1 MINDITIII
10 ITYKSEKIIYDFIKR
25 IPLTIKTI
33 IIENSQ
39 NYKLKKDIEEKYKNI
54 SVYLKENNGISSS
67 LNFAVDLVET
77 KYFLQI
83 SPDIDFDFNDLN
95 LFIDFANE
103 KKDNFAALGPRFL
116 EVKEKSHKQIKED
129 LDFGKIES
137 IHGSCMFINKTKFIN
152 IGKFDENFFLYFEET
167 EYCYRAKNKGYPS
180 YQLNK
185 SKVKSKG
192 RSVEIQDTEEK
203 KMMNF
208 LVWHFIWSKFY
219 FYRKKYTYYL
229 AIIFFVPIILRTLVK
244 LIFYRYIKRDTN
256 NNDKYYFRLLGILS
270 SILGRKSSLR
280 IN

>member
-1 MINDITIII
+1 MDITIII
-10 ITYKSEKIIYDFIKR
+10 ITYKSEKIIHDFISK
-25 IPLTIKTI
+25 IPLSLKTI

-39 NYKLKKDIEEKYKNI
+39 NYDLKTKIEKKYKNI
-54 SVYLKENNGISSS
+54 SVHLKENNGISSS

-95 LFIDFANE
+95 LFIDFANK

-137 IHGSCMFINKTKFIN
+137 IHGSCMFINKTEFIN

-192 RSVEIQDTEEK
+192 RSVEIQDAEEK
-203 KMMNF
+203 KMKNF

-229 AIIFFVPIILRTLVK
+229 AIIFFVPIILRTLMK
-244 LIFYRYIKRDTN
+244 LIFYRFIKKNIN
-256 NNDKYYFRLLGILS
+256 NNDKYYFRLLGIFS
-270 SILGRKSSLR
+270 SILGKKSSLR
-280 IN
+280 ID

>member
-39 NYKLKKDIEEKYKNI
+39 NYKLKKDIEKKYKNI

-192 RSVEIQDTEEK
+192 RSVEIQDTEQK
-203 KMMNF
+203 K
-208 LVWHFIWSKFY
+208 
-219 FYRKKYTYYL
+219 
-229 AIIFFVPIILRTLVK
+229 
-244 LIFYRYIKRDTN
+244 
-256 NNDKYYFRLLGILS
+256 
-270 SILGRKSSLR
+270 
-280 IN
+280 